1 MIIIAYLETTC
12 CGCGAGF
19 NIRQVGGNSL
29 VSCPQCN
36 FSESDHG
43 KNMARHISALNP
55 ITRAQVLHNKIDFS
69 VYCAAE
75 PK

>member
-1 MIIIAYLETTC
+1 MLWLWRRLQHQ
-12 CGCGAGF
+12 AGW
-19 NIRQVGGNSL
+19 RKL
-29 VSCPQCN
+29 LLSCPQCN

-43 KNMARHISALNP
+43 KNKTRLISALNP
-55 ITRAQVLHNKIDFS
+55 VTRAQVLHNKIDFS